1 MRRVEHLSDVVEV
14 AMRDLLLT
22 GRLLHLVEERVQVE
36 LGAEVLESTEAERLA
51 AGDQHNR
58 MQRAVHRP
66 TESGS
71 TRLTE
76 VRPP

>member
-36 LGAEVLESTEAERLA
+36 LGAEIPQAPEAERLP
-51 AGDQHNR
+51 
-58 MQRAVHRP
+58 V
-66 TESGS
+66 T
-71 TRLTE
+71 
-76 VRPP
+76 